1 MRQDGI
7 TAAAISA
14 DITISRMI
22 VILQR
27 TPLEDG
33 DIDAV
38 RVKEFDQCVMNAL
51 LQKQQQQQQ
60 RQ

>member
-1 MRQDGI
+1 M
-7 TAAAISA
+7 
-14 DITISRMI
+14 SRMI

-27 TPLEDG
+27 TSLEDG

-38 RVKEFDQCVMNAL
+38 RVKEFDQGVMNAL